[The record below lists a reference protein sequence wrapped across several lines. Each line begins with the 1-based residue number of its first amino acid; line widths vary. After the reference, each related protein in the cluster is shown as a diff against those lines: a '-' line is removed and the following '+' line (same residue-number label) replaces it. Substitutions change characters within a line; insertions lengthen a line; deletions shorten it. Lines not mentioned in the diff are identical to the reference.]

1 MGIQLRGK
9 QKNEVFKMFSNGEKT
24 FRRGDIYYCDFI
36 DIGGSVQ
43 SGLRPA
49 LIIQNDVGNE
59 CSPTVIVAPITTIV
73 KKKNQPTHVHL
84 GTEFG
89 LEEDSMVM
97 LEQIN
102 TVDKV
107 VHIKE
112 YIGSVT
118 DDEII
123 RKINKAIKISVMGF
137 YRDKNHNDSKQSLQK
152 ILGDT
157 KNE

>member
-1 MGIQLRGK
+1 MGIQFKRK
-9 QKNEVFKMFSNGEKT
+9 TKNEVIKMFSYGEKT
-24 FRRGDIYYCDFI
+24 FHRGDIYFCDFI
-36 DIGGSVQ
+36 NIGGSVQ

-118 DDEII
+118 DDETI
-123 RKINKAIKISVMGF
+123 RKINKAIKISVIGF